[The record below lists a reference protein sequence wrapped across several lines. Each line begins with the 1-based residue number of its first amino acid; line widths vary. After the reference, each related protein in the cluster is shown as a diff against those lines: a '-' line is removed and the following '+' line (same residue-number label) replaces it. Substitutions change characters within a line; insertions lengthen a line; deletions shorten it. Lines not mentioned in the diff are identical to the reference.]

1 MKHYRPQ
8 FLALVAIVASS
19 ASAQRPMTFLDAQN
33 MRQVAGQDVSPD
45 GKSMLYSLSTP
56 DWNSARR
63 QSDIYLVAFDGGLQT
78 TRQLTFTKDKNETS
92 PKWSRDGSFIAFL
105 SDRDATT
112 APANGG
118 AAGGRG
124 GGAGAAGGGGARNQ
138 IFVMRIDGGE
148 ARRITDAREGVSNF
162 SFSKD
167 GKSIVY
173 TSGRA
178 GDEQIYAL
186 ATGDFYR
193 PLLEGD
199 FPKASQLT
207 RHATGIT
214 SWQWSPDGR
223 RIYFVSPDSIDRDD
237 RARTDKQFTVKPRN
251 PATSVASLWVYD
263 LDARQ
268 ERRLTNDTS
277 YSVGEFTISPDGKWI
292 GFHGMSSNRYE
303 RGNLEQNDYA
313 DLRLLNVATGAIER
327 LTKNTD
333 IGEGPVL
340 FSPDS
345 KLLAFS
351 APDDFK
357 YMHNERMYVRHVDQ
371 PGEPLRKIGGN
382 VDLDVRAGGRGGGGG
397 AEGIESSFWSAN
409 GDTIY
414 FGTGVRA
421 TTQLFSLAVS
431 TGQAKQITDV
441 KGTISVARDDE
452 TRRFLI
458 TYADPHTPP
467 ATYTVASLG
476 DVNNRSKWT
485 QLTDPNEWVKRDVA
499 LGDEEEIT
507 WKSND
512 GTRVSGVLI
521 KPIGYQAGKRYPLI
535 VAIHGGPAAADMLSF
550 NGGYN
555 AQVYAG
561 AGYAVLLPNY
571 RASTQYGEK
580 FKIES
585 QGDYFTKGFQDIMTG
600 VDYLIA
606 QGLVDSTQMGA
617 LGWSAGGHYSNWI
630 ETHTTRF
637 KAISSGAGVAN
648 WISMWSESDTQRLR
662 QWYLGDKMYWEPGQL
677 ENWMRQSPIT
687 YIKNAKTPIFIHVV
701 DGDPRVPRPQ
711 SEEMHMALSKLG
723 VPNEF
728 WVYPGTTHGIPDARN
743 QYLKAVA
750 EKEWMDFYVRG
761 SGKQFAWRDVL
772 GSVGP
777 GGPQLAGESATPQP

>member
-1 MKHYRPQ
+1 MKSGQSPACV
-8 FLALVAIVASS
+8 LALAVVLAAP

-33 MRQVAGQDVSPD
+33 MRQVAGQDISPD

-56 DWNSARR
+56 DWQSARR
-63 QSDIYLVAFDGGLQT
+63 QSDIYLVSFDGGLQT

-92 PKWSRDGSFIAFL
+92 PTWSRDGRFVAFL
-105 SDRDATT
+105 SDRDAT
-112 APANGG
+112 APAAGA

-124 GGAGAAGGGGARNQ
+124 GAGRGGAGGEGGGARNQ
-138 IFVMRIDGGE
+138 IFVMRVDGGE
-148 ARRITDAREGVSNF
+148 ALRVTDAREGVSNF

-167 GKSIVY
+167 GKSIVF

-178 GDEQIYAL
+178 GDEQLYSI
-186 ATGDFYR
+186 
-193 PLLEGD
+193 PLTTMD
-199 FPKASQLT
+199 VPPKAVQLT
-207 RHATGIT
+207 RHATGI
-214 SWQWSPDGR
+214 SNWQWSPDGK

-251 PATSVASLWVYD
+251 PAASIASLWVYD
-263 LDARQ
+263 LDSRA
-268 ERRLTNDTS
+268 ERRLTNDPS

-292 GFHGMSSNRYE
+292 GFHGMSANRYE
-303 RGNLEQNDYA
+303 RGILEQNDYA
-313 DLRLLNVATGAIER
+313 DLHLLNVATGNIER

-371 PGEPLRKIGGN
+371 PSEALRKLGGN

-397 AEGIESSFWSAN
+397 GGEGIESSFWSTN

-421 TTQLFSLAVS
+421 TTQLFSLAVAS
-431 TGQAKQITDV
+431 GQAKQVTDV
-441 KGTISVARDDE
+441 KGTITVARDDE
-452 TRRFLI
+452 TGRFLI

-467 ATYTVASLG
+467 ANYTVAALR
-476 DVNNRSKWT
+476 DVNDRSKWT
-485 QLTDPNEWVKRDVA
+485 QLTDPNAWVKRDVA
-499 LGDEEEIT
+499 LGEEEEIT

-512 GTRVSGVLI
+512 GTKVSGVLI

-571 RASTQYGEK
+571 RQSTQYGEK

-648 WISMWSESDTQRLR
+648 WVSMWSQSDTQRLR

-677 ENWMRQSPIT
+677 DVWMKQSPIT

-701 DGDPRVPRPQ
+701 EGDPRVPRPQ

-728 WVYPGTTHGIPDARN
+728 WVYPGSTHGIPDVRN

-761 SGKQFAWRDVL
+761 SGKRFAWRDVL
-772 GSVGP
+772 NSVEA
-777 GGPQLAGESATPQP
+777 GGPQLAGEAVTPQP